1 MSDQPPIPRG
11 YVSRAFDLSGRVAV
25 VTGGASGL
33 GAAIAVG
40 LAQAGASIV
49 LADLDADGLEQTA
62 RAIRDD
68 DGTAVTCPTDVTSR
82 ASLEQLAMLTE
93 DELGP
98 PHILVNSAGW
108 AYRAPAE
115 DYPEDIYDRIMAI
128 NAKGTYLACQV
139 LGRLML
145 REGRGS
151 IINIASIG
159 GFIAYPGSSAYIAS
173 KGAVVQMTR
182 AMSLEWS
189 PRGVRVNGI
198 GPTLIDTPL
207 TRTAT
212 EAYSSTSAFM
222 ESRMPRGRRG
232 LPEHVVAAAV
242 FLAGDG
248 AELVTGHTLMCDD
261 GYLTT

>member
-62 RAIRDD
+62 RAIRED

-93 DELGP
+93 KELGP

-115 DYPEDIYDRIMAI
+115 
-128 NAKGTYLACQV
+128 
-139 LGRLML
+139 
-145 REGRGS
+145 
-151 IINIASIG
+151 
-159 GFIAYPGSSAYIAS
+159 
-173 KGAVVQMTR
+173 
-182 AMSLEWS
+182 
-189 PRGVRVNGI
+189 
-198 GPTLIDTPL
+198 
-207 TRTAT
+207 
-212 EAYSSTSAFM
+212 
-222 ESRMPRGRRG
+222 
-232 LPEHVVAAAV
+232 
-242 FLAGDG
+242 
-248 AELVTGHTLMCDD
+248 
-261 GYLTT
+261 